1 MDQAE
6 ALSSKLAIMVAGSFK
21 CLGPPQ
27 HIKSKYGKGLE
38 VEVKIERVTEEELE
52 KKEKE
57 L

>member
-1 MDQAE
+1 
-6 ALSSKLAIMVAGSFK
+6 MVAGSFK